1 MERDRHV
8 EERGLSITPLLQGPE
23 RGNGTLLKHKRPRQ
37 GGPLQTHLSVRLVP
51 NADKLAF
58 NDAKTGPKV
67 NVKAMC
73 HSSRVCL
80 GKLLRPPIRGGDSV
94 KIFGQSSLAIFVF
107 SKWSAPHSLH
117 ML

>member
-51 NADKLAF
+51 NADK
-58 NDAKTGPKV
+58 GE
-67 NVKAMC
+67 
-73 HSSRVCL
+73 
-80 GKLLRPPIRGGDSV
+80 GKEEKKGKKGKGKERGKEERGC
-94 KIFGQSSLAIFVF
+94 I
-107 SKWSAPHSLH
+107 
-117 ML
+117 